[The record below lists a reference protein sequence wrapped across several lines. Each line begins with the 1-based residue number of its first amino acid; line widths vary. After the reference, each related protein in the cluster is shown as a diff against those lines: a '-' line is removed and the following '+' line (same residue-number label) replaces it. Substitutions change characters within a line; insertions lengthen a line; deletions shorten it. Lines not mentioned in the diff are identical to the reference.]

1 MLILIGI
8 VMIVAGAIFVVFAK
22 VPWIGRLPGDIRIV
36 RENYTFYFPVVTM
49 LLLSVILTIIFNL
62 IGRK

>member
-8 VMIVAGAIFVVFAK
+8 VSIVIGSIFVLFGK
-22 VPWIGRLPGDIRIV
+22 VPWIGRLPGDIIV
-36 RENYTFYFPVVTM
+36 RKESYTLYFPVVTM
-49 LLLSVILTIIFNL
+49 LILSVILTVIFNL

>member
-1 MLILIGI
+1 MVL
-8 VMIVAGAIFVVFAK
+8 AK

-36 RENYTFYFPVVTM
+36 RENFTFYFPFATM
-49 LLLSVILTIIFNL
+49 AILSVILTILFNL